1 MKTLDELADIAARNI
16 DANLGSVC
24 DPESSLEQIAEE
36 IFTLAYDACVDAGAT
51 ESQASIVAGYMRTQ
65 Y

>member
-1 MKTLDELADIAARNI
+1 MKTLDELADIASRNV

-24 DPESSLEQIAEE
+24 DPDASLALIGEE
-36 IFTLAYDACVDAGAT
+36 IFTLAYDACIDAGAT
-51 ESQASIVAGYMRTQ
+51 ETQASIVAGYMKTQ